1 MVPLLYVALISFSSS
16 FIIGYSVTTELLRRD
31 FEISNIQPKNNSKV
45 KFKPEIRFRTI
56 PNRYN
61 ISENSLNELWYSRN
75 DYKKFKKKFL
85 EFKANAEMTG
95 LKKN

>member
-1 MVPLLYVALISFSSS
+1 MIPLLYVGLMSFSSS
-16 FIIGYSVTTELLRRD
+16 FIIGYSITIEILRRE
-31 FEISNIQPKNNSKV
+31 FELSNIQPKNNSKV

-75 DYKKFKKKFL
+75 DYETFKKKFL

-95 LKKN
+95 SKKN

>member
-1 MVPLLYVALISFSSS
+1 MIPLLYVALMSFSSS
-16 FIIGYSVTTELLRRD
+16 FIIGYSVTTEILRRE
-31 FEISNIQPKNNSKV
+31 FELSNIQPKNNSKV

-61 ISENSLNELWYSRN
+61 ISENSLNELWYSRD
-75 DYKKFKKKFL
+75 DYETFKKKFL
-85 EFKANAEMTG
+85 KFKANAEIGG